1 MILVYDHENVLHI
14 TNEKGLRWEYDKTD
28 KPQFSFEYDYL
39 FYIPHDDMFE
49 IELGDE
55 TINLTEENIAEIEEY
70 IRLCDAPLSIT
81 LAKQFIQDLY
91 ENTKDRVRAAGI
103 EVNDIANF
111 ENMTDV
117 MIAGREGSQDPRR
130 QIARRYMEWSDFAHG
145 INERLAEE
153 LRKTLDEDLQEFD
166 HYLTQ
171 LPRPPKIDHFID
183 GMFVDERFNTDT
195 LDVEGGQED
204 LGEDKRAV

>member
-91 ENTKDRVRAAGI
+91 ENTKDRVRVAGL

-166 HYLTQ
+166 HYLNQ
-171 LPRPPKIDHFID
+171 LPRPPKVDHFID

>member
-166 HYLTQ
+166 HYLSQ

>member
-91 ENTKDRVRAAGI
+91 ENTKDRVRVAGL

>member
-1 MILVYDHENVLHI
+1 MLLVYDHENVLHI

-91 ENTKDRVRAAGI
+91 ENTKDRVRVAGI

-166 HYLTQ
+166 HYLNQ
-171 LPRPPKIDHFID
+171 LPRPPKVDHFID

>member
-91 ENTKDRVRAAGI
+91 ENTKDRVRVAGL

-166 HYLTQ
+166 HYLNQ

-183 GMFVDERFNTDT
+183 GMFIDERFNTDT

>member
-1 MILVYDHENVLHI
+1 MLLIYDHENVLHI

-166 HYLTQ
+166 HYLSQ

>member
-91 ENTKDRVRAAGI
+91 ENTKDRVRVAGL

-166 HYLTQ
+166 HYLNQ

>member
-1 MILVYDHENVLHI
+1 MLLVYDHENVLHI

-91 ENTKDRVRAAGI
+91 ENTKDRVRVAGL

-166 HYLTQ
+166 HYLNQ

>member
-1 MILVYDHENVLHI
+1 MLLVYDHENVLHI

-91 ENTKDRVRAAGI
+91 ENTKDRVRVAGL

-166 HYLTQ
+166 HYLSQ

>member
-1 MILVYDHENVLHI
+1 MLLIYDHENVLHI

-91 ENTKDRVRAAGI
+91 ENTKDRVRVAGI

-166 HYLTQ
+166 HYLNQ

>member
-1 MILVYDHENVLHI
+1 MLLVYDHENVLHI

-91 ENTKDRVRAAGI
+91 ENTKDRVRVAGL

-166 HYLTQ
+166 HYLNQ
-171 LPRPPKIDHFID
+171 LPRPPKVDHFID

>member
-1 MILVYDHENVLHI
+1 MLLVYDHENVLHI

-91 ENTKDRVRAAGI
+91 ESTKDRVGAVGI

-166 HYLTQ
+166 HYLNQ
-171 LPRPPKIDHFID
+171 LPRPPKVDHFID

>member
-183 GMFVDERFNTDT
+183 GMFIDERFNTDT

>member
-91 ENTKDRVRAAGI
+91 ESTKDRVGAVGI

-166 HYLTQ
+166 HYLNQ
-171 LPRPPKIDHFID
+171 LPRPPKVDHFID

>member
-91 ENTKDRVRAAGI
+91 ENTKDRVRVAGI

-166 HYLTQ
+166 HYLNQ

>member
-166 HYLTQ
+166 HYLNQ
-171 LPRPPKIDHFID
+171 LPRPPKVDHFID

>member
-1 MILVYDHENVLHI
+1 MLLIYDHENVLHI

-91 ENTKDRVRAAGI
+91 ENTKDRVRVAGL

-166 HYLTQ
+166 HYLNQ
-171 LPRPPKIDHFID
+171 LPRPPKVDHFID

>member
-91 ENTKDRVRAAGI
+91 ENTKDRVRVAGI

-166 HYLTQ
+166 HYLNQ

-183 GMFVDERFNTDT
+183 GMFIDERFNTDT

>member
-91 ENTKDRVRAAGI
+91 ENTKDRVRAVGI

-166 HYLTQ
+166 HYLNQ
-171 LPRPPKIDHFID
+171 LPRPPKVDHFID

>member
-39 FYIPHDDMFE
+39 FYIPHDDMSE

-81 LAKQFIQDLY
+81 LARQFIQDLY

-145 INERLAEE
+145 IHERLAEE

-166 HYLTQ
+166 HYLNQ

-183 GMFVDERFNTDT
+183 GMFVDERFNSET

-204 LGEDKRAV
+204 LGEDKRAI

>member
-91 ENTKDRVRAAGI
+91 ESTKDRVGAVGI

-166 HYLTQ
+166 HYLNQ

-183 GMFVDERFNTDT
+183 GMFIDERFNTDT

>member
-1 MILVYDHENVLHI
+1 MLLVYDHENVLHI

-91 ENTKDRVRAAGI
+91 ESTKDRVGAVGI

-166 HYLTQ
+166 HYLNQ

>member
-91 ENTKDRVRAAGI
+91 ENTKDRVRVAGL

-166 HYLTQ
+166 HYLSQ

>member
-91 ENTKDRVRAAGI
+91 ESTKDRVGAVGI

-166 HYLTQ
+166 HYLNQ